1 MGRRGRQARAKTLP
15 KQTRLTTRAFS
26 TQADSGGCS
35 LSRLPETRGKLT
47 GARYTASKTRPRP
60 PPRMHAPW
68 NGEADA
74 ETVNRRGS
82 RKNSRIVAVDI
93 SISTLT

>member
-15 KQTRLTTRAFS
+15 KQTWLTTRAFS

-60 PPRMHAPW
+60 PPGCVHHGTGKLMQKQLID
-68 NGEADA
+68 GEVERTA
-74 ETVNRRGS
+74 GS
-82 RKNSRIVAVDI
+82 
-93 SISTLT
+93 